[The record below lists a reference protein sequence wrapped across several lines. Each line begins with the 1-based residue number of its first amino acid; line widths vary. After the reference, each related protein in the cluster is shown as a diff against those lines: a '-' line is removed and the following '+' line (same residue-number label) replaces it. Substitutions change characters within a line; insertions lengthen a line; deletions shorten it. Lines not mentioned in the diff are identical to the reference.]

1 MLQWCRPRL
10 LKPVRSKKLLNRRKR
25 LSMRYRYKNMM
36 DYKQK
41 LSQLVEVV
49 VAQGASDL
57 HLGVGIQPVI
67 RVSGTLTPLLS
78 EAVNKKEDIEGFV
91 QELLSPEHRKRF
103 LETQEVDFSYAH
115 GDTARFRGNG
125 YFERGHMAVALR
137 LIPKAILSIAEL
149 NLPRALESFAARE
162 QGFFLVVGPVGQ
174 GKTTT
179 LAALI
184 EKINQERTEHIIT
197 IEDPIEYLFENKR
210 SLIDQREVRIDTA
223 DFQIALQSVFR
234 QDVDVVMIGEMR
246 TPETIAT
253 AVTAAETGHLVLST
267 LHTNNAVQTI
277 DRIIDVFPA
286 TQQNQVR
293 IQLAASLAGIFSQRL
308 IPRIAGGLIPAYEL
322 LLNNTAVANLI
333 REERTHEIQNI
344 IETGAADGMID
355 MNRCLAE
362 LVRAGEITIE
372 SAYSRSTSPKTLER
386 LL

>member
-1 MLQWCRPRL
+1 MQ
-10 LKPVRSKKLLNRRKR
+10 
-25 LSMRYRYKNMM
+25 

-41 LSQLVEVV
+41 LSGLIELTI
-49 VAQGASDL
+49 AEGASYL
-57 HLGVGIQPVI
+57 HLGAGTQPTT
-67 RVSGTLTPLLS
+67 RVSGVMTPIVSEPMLAQEDMLGMLDAMLTP
-78 EAVNKKEDIEGFV
+78 
-91 QELLSPEHRKRF
+91 ELKKRF
-103 LETQEVDFSYAH
+103 IDTQEIDFSYAY
-115 GDTARFRGNG
+115 GDKARFRGNG
-125 YFERGHMAVALR
+125 YFQRGRIGVALR
-137 LIPKAILSIAEL
+137 LIPRVIRSITEL
-149 NLPRALESFAARE
+149 HLPSVIEQFAMRE

>member
-1 MLQWCRPRL
+1 MQ
-10 LKPVRSKKLLNRRKR
+10 
-25 LSMRYRYKNMM
+25 

-41 LSQLVEVV
+41 LAGLIELTI
-49 VAQGASDL
+49 AQGASDL
-57 HLGVGIQPVI
+57 HLGAGIQPTT
-67 RVSGTLTPLLS
+67 RVSGVMTPVVSEPMLTDDDMLGMLDALLTP
-78 EAVNKKEDIEGFV
+78 
-91 QELLSPEHRKRF
+91 ELKKRF
-103 LETQEVDFSYAH
+103 IDTQEVDFSYAYA
-115 GDTARFRGNG
+115 DIARFRGNG
-125 YFERGHMAVALR
+125 YFQRGRIGVALR
-137 LIPKAILSIAEL
+137 LIPRTIRSIAEL
-149 NLPRALESFAARE
+149 HLPQVLEQFAARE

-184 EKINQERTEHIIT
+184 EKINQERTEHVIT

-223 DFQIALQSVFR
+223 DFQVALQSVFR

-246 TPETIAT
+246 TPDTIAT

-286 TQQNQVR
+286 AQQNQVR
-293 IQLAASLAGIFSQRL
+293 IQLASSLAGIFSQRL
-308 IPRIAGGLIPAYEL
+308 LPRIAGGLIPAYEL

-344 IETGAADGMID
+344 IETGAAEGMID

-372 SAYSRSTSPKTLER
+372 SAYSRSISPKTLER